1 MVIAQLRPD
10 AEACACQIPQRAV
23 RISTLSMIDLAGSE
37 SLKLSGAKG
46 TRKAEGGYINK
57 SLLTLGK
64 IIYKL
69 SEAKSNP
76 NMHVPYRDSKLTRVR

>member
-1 MVIAQLRPD
+1 
-10 AEACACQIPQRAV
+10 
-23 RISTLSMIDLAGSE
+23 MIDLAGSE

-46 TRKAEGGYINK
+46 ARKAEGGYINK

-69 SEAKSNP
+69 SDSATKNNP
-76 NMHVPYRDSKLTRVR
+76 NMHVPYRDSKLTRVSAS

>member
-1 MVIAQLRPD
+1 MFFL
-10 AEACACQIPQRAV
+10 QRAV

-69 SEAKSNP
+69 SEAKNNP
-76 NMHVPYRDSKLTRVR
+76 NMHVPYRDSKLTRVCVFAFFFTAAVACG